1 MSKAV
6 TCKTEQW
13 VGQLYRSTFPF
24 RHQSGLGQHDGDWT
38 WCCQW
43 EGFLL
48 GGPSCSA
55 HIFISPQKHMNLV
68 SFGIVSFVQTTLNL
82 RLKLFANDA
91 KLKFSIA
98 NVTKILSVYMSFF
111 FFLFFFFPSSS
122 ASCNFDHVIVF

>member
-1 MSKAV
+1 
-6 TCKTEQW
+6 
-13 VGQLYRSTFPF
+13 
-24 RHQSGLGQHDGDWT
+24 
-38 WCCQW
+38 
-43 EGFLL
+43 
-48 GGPSCSA
+48 
-55 HIFISPQKHMNLV
+55 MNLV
-68 SFGIVSFVQTTLNL
+68 SFGIVSFVQTTFNVQTKLISNTLNL